1 MNVTPLFAIAILLPS
16 LTSNRYIQY
25 LLPMTFL
32 LIKDIFIGFHSLMIP
47 VYGCMC
53 LFVLAS
59 KFIKNEIYATFVG
72 VITWYVLINYAVWYK
87 SGGDLLTTYIMAI
100 PFDFNLLVSTL
111 ICVIIGKLCIKYY
124 YQYFF
129 SLPLR

>member
-16 LTSNRYIQY
+16 LTNNRYIQY

-72 VITWYVLINYAVWYK
+72 VMTWHVLINYAVWYK

-100 PFDFNLLVSTL
+100 PFLSL
-111 ICVIIGKLCIKYY
+111 IHI
-124 YQYFF
+124 
-129 SLPLR
+129 